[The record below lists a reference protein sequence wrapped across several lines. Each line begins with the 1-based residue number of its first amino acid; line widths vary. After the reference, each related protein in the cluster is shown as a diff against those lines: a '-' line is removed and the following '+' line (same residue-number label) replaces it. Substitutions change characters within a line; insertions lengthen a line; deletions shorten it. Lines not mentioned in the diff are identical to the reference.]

1 MAFNLT
7 FPATRGIQAGRP
19 FFTATI
25 PFKVLARL
33 FKSDEEEVPADLRA
47 QRKLNEGRA
56 QGICDY
62 MITNPETFVIPA
74 ITVSCDQSMQFEKLH
89 PDYEVGLL
97 RIPMDAC
104 LLVNDG
110 QHRRMGIAL
119 ALREDP
125 SLADQAVSA
134 TIFYDQGLSA
144 SKQLFCDIN
153 NNACK
158 PSGSISALYDL
169 RNPFAGFVMSIL
181 NRLPKIKARLDMEA
195 ASPAK
200 KSSHLWSLIAFHIFV
215 GTLTKLNEKNIGK
228 IANLDAKVDFVVDF
242 CAKLDL
248 IPLWQSMLEGKMGA
262 EEMRESFVVS
272 HAVFLN
278 ALGVLGSYITD
289 LSQLD
294 GLAEVDP
301 SKGSPAWQGRCVVMG
316 KMNKT
321 TSGVKSTA
329 AVLMRLCGLPIP
341 EDIKKVDALVL
352 EVV

>member
-33 FKSDEEEVPADLRA
+33 FKSDEEDVPADLRA

-89 PDYEVGLL
+89 PDFEVGLL

-169 RNPFAGFVMSIL
+169 RNPFAGFAMSIL
-181 NRLPKIKARLDMEA
+181 NRLPKVKARMEMEA

-200 KSSHLWSLIAFHIFV
+200 KSSHLWSLIAFHIFA
-215 GTLTKLNEKNIGK
+215 GTLTKLNERTS
-228 IANLDAKVDFVVDF
+228 AKS
-242 CAKLDL
+242 L
-248 IPLWQSMLEGKMGA
+248 IWTH
-262 EEMRESFVVS
+262 ESIRLSISARSS
-272 HAVFLN
+272 H
-278 ALGVLGSYITD
+278 
-289 LSQLD
+289 
-294 GLAEVDP
+294 
-301 SKGSPAWQGRCVVMG
+301 
-316 KMNKT
+316 
-321 TSGVKSTA
+321 
-329 AVLMRLCGLPIP
+329 
-341 EDIKKVDALVL
+341 
-352 EVV
+352 